1 MVIFHG
7 YVSHNQMV
15 PENFFEPAGPAKGLD
30 SFEVSRRPNWA
41 AMTAFAFFKVF
52 GGM

>member
-1 MVIFHG
+1 MAMLVITRW
-7 YVSHNQMV
+7 Y
-15 PENFFEPAGPAKGLD
+15 PNFFEPAGPAKGLD